1 MAVQMRREQPS
12 AALADEVVI
21 RGSGR
26 PLKQSTL
33 RYKLLSIF
41 SPITVLILWEIMVRL
56 GLLDY
61 RFFPA
66 PTMVSLSLAEL
77 LMSGELTE
85 HILAS
90 LGRVIAGFLLGSI
103 PGIVIGM
110 LMGWSRTCRAI
121 FDPIVSATF
130 PMPKI
135 ALLPLVLLIFG
146 IGEFS
151 KIILIAIGAFFLVTI
166 NSMAGVMNIDP
177 VLVEAAHNFGARG
190 ARMFRKVVLPSTLPY
205 IFTGLRLSLG
215 VSLIIIVATEFV
227 AANKGIGFL
236 IWISWQSLVTE
247 KMYAGLIVIA
257 VLGLLF
263 TYGLEKLGRML
274 MPWGR
279 DITEKT
285 R

>member
-1 MAVQMRREQPS
+1 
-12 AALADEVVI
+12 
-21 RGSGR
+21 
-26 PLKQSTL
+26 
-33 RYKLLSIF
+33 
-41 SPITVLILWEIMVRL
+41 
-56 GLLDY
+56 
-61 RFFPA
+61 
-66 PTMVSLSLAEL
+66 
-77 LMSGELTE
+77 
-85 HILAS
+85 
-90 LGRVIAGFLLGSI
+90 
-103 PGIVIGM
+103 
-110 LMGWSRTCRAI
+110 
-121 FDPIVSATF
+121 
-130 PMPKI
+130 
-135 ALLPLVLLIFG
+135 
-146 IGEFS
+146 
-151 KIILIAIGAFFLVTI
+151 
-166 NSMAGVMNIDP
+166 
-177 VLVEAAHNFGARG
+177 
-190 ARMFRKVVLPSTLPY
+190 MFRKVVLPSTLPY